1 MTDFPDART
10 GLPHRPMRTSRAFS
24 PGRLIGWLLVA
35 GGALLMAF
43 PLYWM
48 LVTSVSTT
56 ADLKAGDYSL
66 FPRDVIWAGFSR
78 VFEQLP
84 FFRWFMNSVIIAVAA
99 VALTVTIN
107 VVCGYAFAKLRFP
120 GRHVLFVVIV
130 STLIIPVQVLMVP
143 QFEIVTELGWVD
155 TYWGVIIPR
164 STEAFGIFFAFQFF
178 KGIPDELIEAARLD
192 GAGELTIVRRIV
204 LPLSM
209 PLIAVLVIFTFM
221 WRWNEFA
228 WPLIVLKDSDAYTL
242 PVGLLFLQGQ
252 YTTDYPALMAGS
264 LLSVLPMLAIFV
276 FFQRYFVEGVARSG
290 LK

>member
-1 MTDFPDART
+1 MTAVPENRPDLSR
-10 GLPHRPMRTSRAFS
+10 RPTKTRRNLRI
-24 PGRLIGWLLVA
+24 GRLAGWLLVA

-56 ADLKAGDYSL
+56 ADLKAGDYGL
-66 FPRDVIWAGFSR
+66 FPREIGWAGFSR

-84 FFRWFMNSVIIAVAA
+84 FFQWFLNSVIIAVVA
-99 VALTVTIN
+99 VTLTVAIN

-120 GRHVLFVVIV
+120 GRRVLFVLIV

-143 QFEIVTELGWVD
+143 QFEIVAELGWVD

-164 STEAFGIFFAFQFF
+164 SAEAFGIFFAYQFF

-192 GAGELTIVRRIV
+192 GAGELTIVRSIV

-264 LLSVLPMLAIFV
+264 LLSMLPMLAIFV
-276 FFQRYFVEGVARSG
+276 IFQRFFVEGVARSG

>member
-1 MTDFPDART
+1 MAAVPEN
-10 GLPHRPMRTSRAFS
+10 RPELSRRPTRGFR
-24 PGRLIGWLLVA
+24 PGRLIGWLIVA
-35 GGALLMAF
+35 GGAVLTAF

-48 LVTSVSTT
+48 LVTSLSTT
-56 ADLKAGDYSL
+56 ADLKAGDYGL
-66 FPRDVIWAGFSR
+66 FPREIVLDGYR
-78 VFEQLP
+78 QVFEQLP
-84 FFRWFMNSVIIAVAA
+84 FFQWFMNSVIIAVVA
-99 VALTVTIN
+99 VTLTVAIN

-120 GRHVLFVVIV
+120 GRRLLFVLIV

-143 QFEIVTELGWVD
+143 QFEIVAELGWVD

-164 STEAFGIFFAFQFF
+164 SAEAFGIFFAYQFF

-209 PLIAVLVIFTFM
+209 PLVAVLVIFTFM

-228 WPLIVLKDSDAYTL
+228 WPLIVLKDNDAYTL

-264 LLSVLPMLAIFV
+264 LISVLPMLGIFV
-276 FFQRYFVEGVARSG
+276 FFQRFFVEGVARSG

>member
-1 MTDFPDART
+1 MAAVPENRPDLSRRPAKTRRT
-10 GLPHRPMRTSRAFS
+10 VRV
-24 PGRLIGWLLVA
+24 GRLAGWLLVA
-35 GGALLMAF
+35 GGALLTAF

-56 ADLKAGDYSL
+56 ADLKAGDYGL
-66 FPRDVIWAGFSR
+66 FPREIVWAGFSR

-84 FFRWFMNSVIIAVAA
+84 FFQWFLNSVIIAVVA

-107 VVCGYAFAKLRFP
+107 VVCGYAFAKLRFQ
-120 GRHVLFVVIV
+120 GRRVLFVLIV

-143 QFEIVTELGWVD
+143 QFEIVAELGWVD

-164 STEAFGIFFAFQFF
+164 SAEAFGIFFAYQFF

-192 GAGELTIVRRIV
+192 GAGELTIVRSIV

-276 FFQRYFVEGVARSG
+276 IFQRFFVEGVARSG

>member
-1 MTDFPDART
+1 MTDVPEDRT
-10 GLPHRPMRTSRAFS
+10 GITHPSVRTSRAFRS
-24 PGRLIGWLLVA
+24 GRLISWLLVA

-56 ADLKAGDYSL
+56 ADLKAGDYGL
-66 FPRDVIWAGFSR
+66 FPSEVVWAGFSR

-84 FFRWFMNSVIIAVAA
+84 FFQWFMNSVIIAVAA
-99 VALTVTIN
+99 VVLTVTIN

-120 GRHVLFVVIV
+120 GRRVLFVLIV

-143 QFEIVTELGWVD
+143 QFEIVAELGWVD

-164 STEAFGIFFAFQFF
+164 SAEAFGIFFAFQFF

-204 LPLSM
+204 IPLSM

-264 LLSVLPMLAIFV
+264 LLSVLPMLAIFA